1 MCNCAYLVLPFIITS
16 MFFNVLVLSWCQT
29 QMHQF
34 LLILCDQVTS
44 YAHGSSDLLGIQ
56 IDAAI
61 NPGALYN
68 KLCFYLF
75 VLLLCQFSYF
85 SSQICSCLKLQTFC
99 FLNDVFPLSLS
110 FFEPYLILPQILGNS
125 GGPAFNDQ
133 GECIGVAF
141 LVNISACCY
150 IFCCAFRWPSQ
161 RSCNMC
167 FILNRILYNLLL
179 QRQYWS
185 LFFSSLFFFPSIFFV
200 YKSFFVDLLT

>member
-61 NPGALYN
+61 NPGALYM

-85 SSQICSCLKLQTFC
+85 SSQICSCLKLQTFF

-110 FFEPYLILPQILGNS
+110 FFEPYLILPSILGNS

-141 LVNISACCY
+141 QVNFWSAVKFYISFLISPFSCSHGLSLAT
-150 IFCCAFRWPSQ
+150 SQ
-161 RSCNMC
+161 RLEYLCQTECDSMLHQLFC
-167 FILNRILYNLLL
+167 
-179 QRQYWS
+179 
-185 LFFSSLFFFPSIFFV
+185 LFFLQ
-200 YKSFFVDLLT
+200 